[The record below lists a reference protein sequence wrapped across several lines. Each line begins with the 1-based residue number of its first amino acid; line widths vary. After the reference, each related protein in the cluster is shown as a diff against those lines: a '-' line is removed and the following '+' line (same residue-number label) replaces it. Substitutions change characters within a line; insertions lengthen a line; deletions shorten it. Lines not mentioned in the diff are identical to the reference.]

1 MALNLF
7 RVTLADQM
15 LQKTAGS
22 KDAA

>member
-22 KDAA
+22 KDAV